1 MDTTYLQ
8 GTLRNVIKLCVLEEE
23 AMGTHVIDCHSSHN
37 WESKCVVS
45 STHLTPGSFFS
56 LSISGFFFGLAI
68 VSGRLSSQWSKMGAE
83 APHLAT
89 YSGKR
94 QESLL
99 EAQQNSHWL
108 GHLPL
113 TQPITMTEGMWPH
126 TNVVFSVPDVWRIRE
141 AIEPSGSR
149 LEEKLIVKGLLW
161 DIGQIGVNGKKKIR
175 HPTTIAHDEVYQ
187 PTLTILN
194 TLQVSYLRINGPRLG
209 KIFLLKSP
217 SAAMASTRSILYSH
231 YSLW

>member
-1 MDTTYLQ
+1 MDPTYLQ

-68 VSGRLSSQWSKMGAE
+68 VSGRLSSQWNKMGAE

-161 DIGQIGVNGKKKIR
+161 DIGQIGVNGKKKSDI
-175 HPTTIAHDEVYQ
+175 Q
-187 PTLTILN
+187 
-194 TLQVSYLRINGPRLG
+194 LR
-209 KIFLLKSP
+209 
-217 SAAMASTRSILYSH
+217 
-231 YSLW
+231 